1 MCTEEGRLRTIG
13 VALSFKVRNS
23 RSWSKLESANFRN
36 GVRLVYHEGNI
47 GSLSGAGWLTNETS
61 KLLRQTLDSAEM
73 RPTTAMPDSGTW
85 LPGIAFTLVGTAGF
99 EPATP

>member
-23 RSWSKLESANFRN
+23 RSW
-36 GVRLVYHEGNI
+36 
-47 GSLSGAGWLTNETS
+47 LSWLTNETS
-61 KLLRQTLDSAEM
+61 KLLRQTLDGAEM
-73 RPTTAMPDSGTW
+73 RPTTAMPDSGNW
-85 LPGIAFTLVGTAGF
+85 LPGIAFTLVGPAGF